1 MEKSKN
7 EMLKLL
13 KIAIVTSTNKTMTEI
28 TFKLDEK
35 YTNLLPKAVQ
45 YKAGESGDVAIRCEF
60 IDNFL
65 GPYLEMTYPW
75 QLNFVSDDVDEST
88 SEDTNVTFKDILLF
102 LTSLQYYIEK
112 DDLDTVIVSKDV
124 ILTRK
129 DLTTNSSSCYESL
142 ACYRLLDYNE
152 LY

>member
-1 MEKSKN
+1 MEKSKI

-13 KIAIVTSTNKTMTEI
+13 KIAIVTSTNKSMTEI

-35 YTNLLPKAVQ
+35 YTNLLPKVVQ
-45 YKAGESGDVAIRCEF
+45 YKSGESGDVAIRCEF
-60 IDNFL
+60 IDSFL
-65 GPYLEMTYPW
+65 GPYLEMSYPW

-112 DDLDTVIVSKDV
+112 DNLDTVIISKDV

-129 DLTTNSSSCYESL
+129 DLTINSSSCYESL